1 MHILL
6 KMKLID
12 INFKNKHELW
22 DWVKNG
28 MEDE

>member
-12 INFKNKHELW
+12 INFKNKHELL
-22 DWVKNG
+22 DWAKKG
-28 MEDE
+28 LEDK